1 MIKKDSK
8 SNVQSTKVI
17 TISDYYTVNCSEQK
31 IVEVNAEIFTYLNSD
46 KTGEDSKERDDRR
59 KYVPFGFDEMA
70 IAELN
75 EKFVQSAEEEYFRT
89 KDEEQI
95 SRIKKIFSKLTHC
108 QRERLYNH
116 VVLKMTFKEIS
127 EREGVSISSIQ
138 KSYELGIKKLRN
150 HGEVIQNIALDKW
163 GELLK

>member
-8 SNVQSTKVI
+8 SNVQNTKVI
-17 TISDYYTVNCSEQK
+17 RISDYYTVNCSEEK
-31 IVEVNAEIFTYLNSD
+31 TVEVNEELLSYLDSD
-46 KTGEDSKERDDRR
+46 KTGEESSERGDRR

-95 SRIKKIFSKLTHC
+95 SHIKKVFSKLTPC
-108 QRERLYNH
+108 QRDRLYNH
-116 VVLKMTFKEIS
+116 IVLKMTFKEIS

-138 KSYELGIKKLRN
+138 KSYELGIQKLRK
-150 HGEVIQNIALDKW
+150 HGQVIQNIALDKW

>member
-8 SNVQSTKVI
+8 SNVQNTKVI
-17 TISDYYTVNCSEQK
+17 RISDYYTVNCSEQK
-31 IVEVNAEIFTYLNSD
+31 IVEVNEELLSYLNSD
-46 KTGEDSKERDDRR
+46 KTGEESNERGDRR

-70 IAELN
+70 IAQLN

-95 SRIKKIFSKLTHC
+95 SSIKKIFSKLTPC
-108 QRERLYNH
+108 QRDRMYNH